1 MSLTAYESRTLPSV
15 FSDVHSGREVQ
26 AAKEEVQKA
35 RRAVGRVWI
44 YVLVF
49 IGALIAVGIFAGWAY
64 NKYVAEHERAERLA
78 AAVTQGDTLQSDYA
92 DLTSRRDRLAAA
104 RADLSQRIEVIARSN
119 GTLAQELRT
128 LAGKTWTD
136 EDARLAAIDR
146 VPPTYPRLQLEPESQ
161 LWTEVQ
167 RGGVATLD
175 REARVMQVVIAA
187 VQRRIDVAV
196 PGGTPGGAICNP
208 VTGTN
213 CPTRVCNPVTGENC
227 RRSN

>member
-35 RRAVGRVWI
+35 RRAVGVVWI
-44 YVLVF
+44 YVLLA
-49 IGALIAVGIFAGWAY
+49 IGALIALGIFAWSLNSAY
-64 NKYVAEHERAERLA
+64 KAEHDRAERLA
-78 AAVTQGDTLQSDYA
+78 AAVTQGDTLQADYS
-92 DLTSRRDRLAAA
+92 DLTDRRDRLAGA

-119 GTLAQELRT
+119 STLAQELRT
-128 LAGKTWTD
+128 LAGKTWQD
-136 EDARLAAIDR
+136 EDARLAAIEH
-146 VPPTYPRLQLEPESQ
+146 VQPTYPRLQLEPESQ
-161 LWTEVQ
+161 LWPDVQ
-167 RGGVATLD
+167 TRGVATLE

-196 PGGTPGGAICNP
+196 PGGTTGPICNP

-213 CPTRVCNPVTGENC
+213 CSRRTCNPVTGENC
-227 RRSN
+227 RRN